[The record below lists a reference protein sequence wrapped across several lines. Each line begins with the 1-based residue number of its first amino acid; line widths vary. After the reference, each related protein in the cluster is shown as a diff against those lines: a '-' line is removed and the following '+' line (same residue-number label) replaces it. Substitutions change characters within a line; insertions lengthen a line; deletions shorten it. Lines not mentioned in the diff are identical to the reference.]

1 MLLPMLAIKLADQR
15 GFNVKARQFIQRDV
29 FSPVPLQGNG
39 LAVVVDA
46 QGVTDEQMQ
55 RLAAWI
61 GGQVHM
67 VLEGQVHI

>member
-1 MLLPMLAIKLADQR
+1 M
-15 GFNVKARQFIQRDV
+15 KARQFIQRDV